1 MATDAPVLAVTRA
14 IAKDGDV
21 RRGHGLEVRFEGV
34 RVDPA
39 PFGDFK
45 IDVIGPAFR
54 GLRPAYRMLAQAL
67 LPFAV
72 HRMSAADVIG
82 ACAREWS
89 SSSFTLGAL
98 KLSHRTRDEL
108 LRSLR
113 DEGGDPLFL
122 VELTCRARDGTG
134 SRRAL
139 AQIPTRPSLIIAS
152 SRLRLCGEQ
161 VAPSSEKSAR
171 VSRGNGAPSVP
182 MVT

>member
-82 ACAREWS
+82 ACARGRCSTCTHQTRWC
-89 SSSFTLGAL
+89 GAL
-98 KLSHRTRDEL
+98 VGADHGLTVQPPREDV
-108 LRSLR
+108 RSQ
-113 DEGGDPLFL
+113 G
-122 VELTCRARDGTG
+122 V
-134 SRRAL
+134 
-139 AQIPTRPSLIIAS
+139 
-152 SRLRLCGEQ
+152 
-161 VAPSSEKSAR
+161 
-171 VSRGNGAPSVP
+171 
-182 MVT
+182 